1 MSSANNNNPPG
12 KPAQRSRKAKQAS
25 KQPDQGQSPKLD
37 RQPDRRQDE
46 NELIEAAVAPT
57 ETFPM
62 ETEASAGA
70 PSTGA
75 AIALTEPPSVG
86 TAVALT
92 APPSK
97 GALVPMDFSP
107 IAVALPVEAFFIG
120 FQTMANAYREHTR
133 RSIEETLSF
142 VEKFTAAR
150 SLDKAIEIQS
160 EFAKQACETFV
171 VDSQRIW
178 RLYSELARQVLKPF
192 ERLVMRVTQTAH

>member
-1 MSSANNNNPPG
+1 MSSANNNKPPG
-12 KPAQRSRKAKQAS
+12 KPAQRSRKTKQAS
-25 KQPDQGQSPKLD
+25 KQPDQRQRPKPD
-37 RQPDRRQDE
+37 QQPDRRQDE
-46 NELIEAAVAPT
+46 KELIEAAVAPT
-57 ETFPM
+57 ETFPI

-75 AIALTEPPSVG
+75 AIALTETC

-120 FQTMANAYREHTR
+120 FQAIANAYREHTR

-142 VEKFTAAR
+142 VEKFTAVR

-160 EFAKQACETFV
+160 EFTKQTCETFV
-171 VDSQRIW
+171 ADSQKIW
-178 RLYSELARQVLKPF
+178 RLYSELARQILKPF
-192 ERLVMRVTQTAH
+192 ERLVMRVTQTAR